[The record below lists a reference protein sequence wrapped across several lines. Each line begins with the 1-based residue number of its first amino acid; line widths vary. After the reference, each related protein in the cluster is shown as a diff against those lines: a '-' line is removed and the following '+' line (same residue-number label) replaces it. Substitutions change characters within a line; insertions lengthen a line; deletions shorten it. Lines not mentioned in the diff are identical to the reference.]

1 VQIHKKV
8 KRLLRRLQ
16 KNGPTRIS
24 REGMPNGF
32 FLKDLLWFGDSA
44 SEQTAVSRGFIVIP
58 GERDSLDDDSQI
70 DLVDRLRVLL
80 ATLGTEYTLQV
91 KRLICSDYSAELERY
106 RQDTEAI
113 ADKYRYRWQ
122 IWNRSERHARYTQAM
137 QEGKLRREILVV
149 YVSRIVDSEPRF
161 SVSESALEEHFER
174 LATRESL
181 AFEQIQGD
189 ALQSIFPDCLVRSM
203 TDREHYLHYYRF
215 LNPNVGASVP
225 ESVFEGYDPS
235 LSIQENCLFG
245 DLVQPPI
252 PGISFQLD
260 GFNHAMLVMRE
271 LPKRMG
277 PGLISRITDL
287 GFQDFE
293 ITLNLYPQQ
302 TAAVVRDYEKTANQL
317 AGEVRT
323 QPKRTYS
330 LGAQLDMAKERI
342 ENLERGVIQPFKVFF
357 ALRLWHRD
365 ADTLISRAS
374 VARNAFVSM
383 AGATCHYATNAETA
397 RQLWFQTWPG
407 WTYGTYRGYDLATDD
422 QTAAELLPWSAS
434 FTGRL
439 ENAEALYDSPKGG
452 LVGLSTQ
459 VGRVPQHMLIFGLI
473 GAGKSILLTDLWA
486 QIAHLFGY
494 ILVVEE
500 GMSHGCTVQTAGA
513 EPIVITEGGA
523 VTINYLDC
531 GGIPFTSEH
540 LGSAVALCLQML
552 RENVGPNVDQ
562 TRLSTVQSCLT
573 KHINLLYDSAWQE
586 WTRTHPEESH
596 KIAHRAYGIA
606 EYLKRMPG
614 QGNTFIDAWA
624 AVRDSEA
631 SGDVEQLFAAMDER
645 EVAKFATH
653 HSTRALV
660 RDLGLAYMS
669 PAEMPTHS
677 QLVELMTLTPIGGY
691 DENPEA
697 VAIGDRLSVWKSNGP
712 YGKLF
717 DGITTTRLDGDVT
730 HFELGLIPAS
740 MEELR
745 SAAHF
750 LVLNVARQ
758 QVIKRPRAQRKMC
771 LFEEGARLIQVP
783 GGAKVLSEFYGQMRK
798 FGAVVCTVFQQYAAL
813 KTAYETMRAAV
824 FDNTKL
830 FLVSAQPSPQA
841 AEEICDGLELSDAA
855 RQTIKRYPL
864 PEDQTGQKFSSFL
877 MVAPH
882 PRRKLVGTFW
892 NIASRQVVYC
902 GASDNETFDN
912 RQKALNQYD
921 DVVTGI
927 IEEARNNETK

>member
-1 VQIHKKV
+1 VQTDKRV

-32 FLKDLLWFGDSA
+32 FLKDLLWFGASG
-44 SEQTAVSRGFIVIP
+44 SEQTAVSRGFLVVP
-58 GERDSLDDDSQI
+58 GERDSLDEDSQV

-80 ATLGTEYTLQV
+80 ATLGTGYTLQV
-91 KRLICSDYSAELERY
+91 RLLICSDYSAELERY
-106 RQDTEAI
+106 WLATEAI
-113 ADKYRYRWQ
+113 KDRHRYRWQ
-122 IWNRSERHARYTQAM
+122 IWNRTERHARYTQAM

-149 YVSRIVDSEPRF
+149 FVSRVIDSEPRF
-161 SVSESALEEHFER
+161 SVSESALEGHFER

-203 TDREHYLHYYRF
+203 ADREHYLHYYRF

-235 LSIQENCLFG
+235 LSIQENCMFG
-245 DLVQPPI
+245 DLVQPPT
-252 PGISFQLD
+252 PGVSFQLD

-293 ITLNLYPQQ
+293 ITLNLYPQKV
-302 TAAVVRDYEKTANQL
+302 AEVVRDYEKTANQL

-330 LGAQLDMAKERI
+330 LATQLDMAKERI
-342 ENLERGVIQPFKVFF
+342 ADLERGVVLPINVFF
-357 ALRLWHRD
+357 GLRLWHKD

-383 AGATCHYATNAETA
+383 AGATSHWATNAETA

-407 WTYGTYRGYDLATDD
+407 WTFGTYRGYDLATDD

-452 LVGLSTQ
+452 LVGLSMQ
-459 VGRVPQHMLIFGLI
+459 AGGVPQHMLIFGLI

-486 QIAHLFGY
+486 QIAQNFGY

-500 GMSHGCTVQTAGA
+500 GMSHGTTVQTAGS
-513 EPIVITEGGA
+513 EPIVITAGGST
-523 VTINYLDC
+523 TINYLDC
-531 GGIPFTSEH
+531 GAIPLTGEH

-552 RENVGPNVDQ
+552 RENVGADIDQ
-562 TRLSTVQSCLT
+562 GRLSMLQSILT
-573 KHINLLYDSAWQE
+573 NHITLLYDAAWSE
-586 WTRTHPEESH
+586 WSRTHPEQASVIAARAHWIESH
-596 KIAHRAYGIA
+596 RA
-606 EYLKRMPG
+606 RMPG
-614 QGNTFIDAWA
+614 QGNTFLDAWA
-624 AVRDSEA
+624 DLRDTET
-631 SGDVEQLFAAMDER
+631 GQVDEN
-645 EVAKFATH
+645 EVARFSTH
-653 HSTRALV
+653 HSTRSMV
-660 RDLGLAYMS
+660 RDLGLSFLA
-669 PAEMPTHS
+669 PVDMPTHS

-691 DENPEA
+691 DENPEV
-697 VAIGDRLSVWKSNGP
+697 VAIGDRLAVWKATGP

-717 DGITTTRLDGDVT
+717 DGVSTSRLDGDVT
-730 HFELGLIPAS
+730 HFELGLIPDS

-745 SAAHF
+745 TAAHF

-758 QVIKRPRAQRKMC
+758 QVIKRPRAQLKLC
-771 LFEEGARLIQVP
+771 LFEEGARLIRVP
-783 GGAKVLSEFYGQMRK
+783 GGAKVLAEFYGQMRK

-813 KTAYETMRAAV
+813 KTADEAVRAAV

-830 FLVSAQPSPQA
+830 FLVSAQPSPRA
-841 AEEICDGLELSDAA
+841 AEEICDCLELSEAA
-855 RQTIKRYPL
+855 RATIKRYPL
-864 PEDQTGQKFSSFL
+864 PEHQKTQKFSSFL

-882 PRRKLVGTFW
+882 PRQKLVGTFR
-892 NIASRQVVYC
+892 NIACKEVVYA
-902 GASDNETFDN
+902 GASDNDTFDQ
-912 RQKALNQYD
+912 RAKALEQYQ
-921 DVVTGI
+921 DVVQGI
-927 IEEARNNETK
+927 LEESRKVKTT